1 MKLAIGCDHGGLE
14 LAQAVRDYLK
24 QRDIPFEDFGT
35 FTKESVDYPL
45 IAVKVARAVA
55 SGQANLGVL
64 ICTTGIGISIAAN
77 KVKGARASVCTNEEC
92 ARMTRKDND
101 SNILCMG
108 GNVVDAATGL
118 KILQAYLDTEFEG
131 GRHARR
137 VGQIAQIESGEI

>member
-55 SGQANLGVL
+55 SGQ
-64 ICTTGIGISIAAN
+64 
-77 KVKGARASVCTNEEC
+77 VKGARASVCTNEEC

>member
-1 MKLAIGCDHGGLE
+1 MKVAIGCDHGGLE
-14 LAQAVRDYLK
+14 LAQAVRRYLK
-24 QRDIPFEDFGT
+24 EKGIEFEDFGT

-45 IAVKVARAVA
+45 IAARVARKVAA
-55 SGQANLGVL
+55 GQADLGVL

-77 KVKGARASVCTNEEC
+77 KVKGARASVCTNVEC
-92 ARMTRKDND
+92 AKMTRKDND

-108 GNVVDAATGL
+108 GSVVDEATGL
-118 KILQAYLDTEFEG
+118 KILEAYLATEFEG